1 MISEKIKELRIEN
14 RLSQKELAEILQ
26 VSNKTVSHW
35 ESSYT
40 EPPLQIVVRI
50 KKYFNVSY
58 EELLE

>member
-1 MISEKIKELRIEN
+1 MIGEKIKELRIEN
-14 RLSQKELAEILQ
+14 GLSQRELAAILK

-35 ESSYT
+35 ESNYT
-40 EPPLQIVVRI
+40 DPPLQMIVFL